1 MAENN
6 KFGFEDQANSDENV
20 SEAKPRITALTR
32 GQMEEQMKVY
42 LVPLYRQ
49 FANLTKLFR

>member
-32 GQMEEQMKVY
+32 GQLEEQMKVY

-49 FANLTKLFR
+49 FANLTKVFR